1 MRTETSNKVFILME
15 KYGMSNIPFFNYY
28 VLFYKKNHQRCSTC
42 PTQEVGVDG
51 GCLIRTTC
59 INEDR

>member
-28 VLFYKKNHQRCSTC
+28 VLFYRKPPKLLNMPYTRGRCGWRVSYKNYLHK
-42 PTQEVGVDG
+42 
-51 GCLIRTTC
+51 
-59 INEDR
+59 